1 MDINITCEICKN
13 ADDYSTYFIGQG
25 KCTDCWNY
33 FKKVG
38 SWRNV
43 QRNRAVTNKGE

>member
-1 MDINITCEICKN
+1 MNTTCEICKN

-43 QRNRAVTNKGE
+43 QRNRAVTNKGRT